1 MLPALFA
8 EAIGTMIFFS
18 CILAWGEPIPIVIGL
33 LAAIYAFGKI
43 SGGHF
48 NSAVSF
54 MMLLKGDIDMSK
66 FIAYVAAQLIGATL
80 ALIWWKYTLGS
91 KKSGKA

>member
-1 MLPALFA
+1 MLSSLIS
-8 EAIGTMIFFS
+8 EAVGTLIFFS

-48 NSAVSF
+48 NPAVSF
-54 MMLLKGDIDMSK
+54 MMLLKGDIDMAK
-66 FIAYVAAQLIGATL
+66 FVSFVAAQLIGATL
-80 ALIWWKYTLGS
+80 ALMWWKMTLGS
-91 KKSGKA
+91 KKKV